1 MNKTTQNLET
11 AQTYLDFVK
20 NNLEPLAKHLQVSV
34 EWLWDIL
41 VMQARVEAIVYLIVL
56 VSLTVTTV
64 TVSTIFMKN
73 IKKAKWKKDPYDMI
87 GSPMNNAGFVAAI
100 TGVLSLILIITS
112 LITAGNTTYTI
123 VTGLV
128 NPEYRAIEKIVEFA
142 KPEVKKIEA
151 EVKQK

>member
-1 MNKTTQNLET
+1 MSKTAQNLEP

-56 VSLTVTTV
+56 VSLAVTTI
-64 TVSTIFMKN
+64 TVSTIFMKD
-73 IKKAKWKKDPYDMI
+73 IKKAKWHKERFDMI
-87 GSPMNNAGFVAAI
+87 GSPMNNEGFTAAI
-100 TGVLSLILIITS
+100 TGVLSLILILAS
-112 LITAGNTTYTI
+112 LITAGSTTYII

-151 EVKQK
+151 EVK